1 MPANIVTIKRMDYNK
16 PDFNGAVSAQIGAG
30 MNYEEARE
38 YLDQVS
44 KGGSV
49 LGLDNMRELLKRLGN
64 PQDSLKFVHISGT
77 NGKGS
82 VLAYLSTVFKEA
94 GYRTGRYISPTLFSY
109 REKIQ
114 VNEKFIGREDL
125 SRLTEKVKAAAEE
138 MQNCAAGDPTI
149 FEIETALAFLYF
161 VEQKCDIVI
170 LETGLGGAL
179 DATNVIT
186 TPVMEIIASI
196 SMDHMEFL
204 GDTLG
209 KIAYQKAGIIKPDTS
224 VVSAMQQPEAM
235 EVICNV
241 CRERD
246 CTFQTVDPE
255 QIKDISYGYE
265 GQSFSYK
272 NWENIKISLMGSY
285 QIKNAALALEAIN
298 ALRKLG
304 YDLKDRAVYQGM
316 KKAIWKGRFTLIS
329 KDPVILMDGAHN
341 PAAAEELVRSLKLY
355 YAGKKFYYIFGMFR
369 DKDYAQV
376 IRLTAPM
383 AEHIITVQT
392 PGNPRALPAAEL
404 KEAVAEVN
412 PSVEAAESLRMAVNQ
427 VMERID
433 SDSVVVIFGSLS
445 FLGEAEMAVNRY
457 KMEVND

>member
-1 MPANIVTIKRMDYNK
+1 
-16 PDFNGAVSAQIGAG
+16 

-44 KGGSV
+44 KGGSI
-49 LGLDNMRELLKRLGN
+49 LGLDNMRELLKRLEN

-82 VLAYLSTVFKEA
+82 VLAYVSTVFKEA

-114 VNEKFIGREDL
+114 VNESFIGREDL
-125 SRLTEKVKAAAEE
+125 ARLTEEVKKAAEE
-138 MQNCAAGDPTI
+138 MQNSGKGFPTI

-161 VEQKCDIVI
+161 AEQKCDIVI

-186 TPVMEIIASI
+186 TSVMEVITSI

-209 KIAYQKAGIIKPDTS
+209 KIALQKAGIIKPHTS
-224 VVSAMQQPEAM
+224 VVSAVQDMEAM
-235 EVICNV
+235 EVIRDV
-241 CRERD
+241 CRKKECVFD
-246 CTFQTVDPE
+246 TVDQE

-272 NWENIKISLMGSY
+272 DWKNIKISLMGSY
-285 QIKNAALALEAIN
+285 QIKNAALALEAIE

-304 YDLKDRAVYQGM
+304 YELNDKAVYQGM
-316 KKAIWKGRFTLIS
+316 KTAVWKGRFTVIS
-329 KDPVILMDGAHN
+329 KEPFIIMDGAHN
-341 PAAAEELVRSLKLY
+341 QAAAEELVRSLKLY
-355 YAGKKFYYIFGMFR
+355 YPGKKFYYIFGMFR
-369 DKDYAQV
+369 DKDYHQV
-376 IRLTAPM
+376 IRLTAPL
-383 AEHIITVQT
+383 AEHIVTVET
-392 PGNPRALPAAEL
+392 PENPRALPAEEL
-404 KEAVAEVN
+404 KKAVAEVN
-412 PSVEAAESLRMAVNQ
+412 PSVEAAGSLRMAVNQ
-427 VMERID
+427 VMEQID
-433 SDSVVVIFGSLS
+433 KDAVIVIFGSLS

-457 KMEVND
+457 KMEAAD

>member
-149 FEIETALAFLYF
+149 FEI
-161 VEQKCDIVI
+161 
-170 LETGLGGAL
+170 
-179 DATNVIT
+179 
-186 TPVMEIIASI
+186 
-196 SMDHMEFL
+196 
-204 GDTLG
+204 
-209 KIAYQKAGIIKPDTS
+209 
-224 VVSAMQQPEAM
+224 
-235 EVICNV
+235 
-241 CRERD
+241 
-246 CTFQTVDPE
+246 
-255 QIKDISYGYE
+255 
-265 GQSFSYK
+265 
-272 NWENIKISLMGSY
+272 
-285 QIKNAALALEAIN
+285 
-298 ALRKLG
+298 
-304 YDLKDRAVYQGM
+304 
-316 KKAIWKGRFTLIS
+316 
-329 KDPVILMDGAHN
+329 
-341 PAAAEELVRSLKLY
+341 
-355 YAGKKFYYIFGMFR
+355 
-369 DKDYAQV
+369 
-376 IRLTAPM
+376 
-383 AEHIITVQT
+383 
-392 PGNPRALPAAEL
+392 
-404 KEAVAEVN
+404 
-412 PSVEAAESLRMAVNQ
+412 
-427 VMERID
+427 
-433 SDSVVVIFGSLS
+433 
-445 FLGEAEMAVNRY
+445 
-457 KMEVND
+457 

>member
-1 MPANIVTIKRMDYNK
+1 
-16 PDFNGAVSAQIGAG
+16 

-49 LGLDNMRELLKRLGN
+49 LGLDNMRELLKRLEN

-82 VLAYLSTVFKEA
+82 VLAYVSTVFKEA

-114 VNEKFIGREDL
+114 VNERFIGREDL
-125 SRLTEKVKAAAEE
+125 ARLTAKVKKAAEE
-138 MQNCAAGDPTI
+138 MKNSGKGSPTI

-186 TPVMEIIASI
+186 TSVMEVITSI

-209 KIAYQKAGIIKPDTS
+209 KIALQKAGIIKPHTT
-224 VVSAMQQPEAM
+224 VVSAMQETEAA
-235 EVICNV
+235 EVILDV
-241 CRERD
+241 CRKKE
-246 CTFQTVDPE
+246 CICNMVDPK
-255 QIKDISYGYE
+255 QIEHISYGCD

-272 NWENIKISLMGSY
+272 NWDNIKISLMGSY
-285 QIKNAALALEAIN
+285 QIKNAALALEAIE
-298 ALRKLG
+298 ALRELG
-304 YDLKDRAVYQGM
+304 YQLNDNAVYQGM
-316 KKAIWKGRFTLIS
+316 KKAVWKGRFTIIS
-329 KDPVILMDGAHN
+329 KEPFIIMDGAHN
-341 PAAAEELVRSLKLY
+341 QAAAEELVRSLKLY
-355 YAGKKFYYIFGMFR
+355 YPGKKFYYIFGMFR
-369 DKDYAQV
+369 DKDYHQV
-376 IRLTAPM
+376 IRLTAPL
-383 AEHIITVQT
+383 AEYIITVET
-392 PGNPRALPAAEL
+392 PENPRALPAEEL
-404 KEAVAEVN
+404 KKAVAEVN
-412 PSVEAAESLRMAVNQ
+412 SSVEAAGSLRMAVNQ
-427 VMERID
+427 VMEQID
-433 SDSVVVIFGSLS
+433 KDAVIVIFGSLS

-457 KMEVND
+457 KMEVGD

>member
-1 MPANIVTIKRMDYNK
+1 
-16 PDFNGAVSAQIGAG
+16 

-49 LGLDNMRELLKRLGN
+49 LGLENMRELLKRLEN

-82 VLAYLSTVFKEA
+82 VLAYVSTVFKEA

-114 VNEKFIGREDL
+114 VNERFIGREDL
-125 SRLTEKVKAAAEE
+125 ARLTAKVKKAAEE
-138 MQNCAAGDPTI
+138 MKNSGKGSPTI

-186 TPVMEIIASI
+186 TSVMEVITSI

-209 KIAYQKAGIIKPDTS
+209 KIALQKAGIIKPHTA
-224 VVSAMQQPEAM
+224 VVSAMQETEAA
-235 EVICNV
+235 EVILDV
-241 CRERD
+241 CRKKE
-246 CTFQTVDPE
+246 CICNMVDPK
-255 QIKDISYGYE
+255 QIEHISYGCD

-272 NWENIKISLMGSY
+272 NWNNIKISLMGSY
-285 QIKNAALALEAIN
+285 QIKNAALALEAIE
-298 ALRKLG
+298 ALRELG
-304 YDLKDRAVYQGM
+304 YQLNDNAVYQGM
-316 KKAIWKGRFTLIS
+316 KKAVWKGRFTIIS
-329 KDPVILMDGAHN
+329 KEPFIIMDGAHN
-341 PAAAEELVRSLKLY
+341 QAAAEELVRSLKLY
-355 YAGKKFYYIFGMFR
+355 YPGKKFYYIFGMFR
-369 DKDYAQV
+369 DKDYHQV
-376 IRLTAPM
+376 IRLTAPL
-383 AEHIITVQT
+383 AEYIITVET
-392 PGNPRALPAAEL
+392 SENPRALSAEEL
-404 KEAVAEVN
+404 KKAVAEVN
-412 PSVEAAESLRMAVNQ
+412 LSVEAAGSLRMAVNQ
-427 VMERID
+427 VMEQID
-433 SDSVVVIFGSLS
+433 KDAVIVIFGSLS

-457 KMEVND
+457 KMEVGD

>member
-1 MPANIVTIKRMDYNK
+1 
-16 PDFNGAVSAQIGAG
+16 

-49 LGLDNMRELLKRLGN
+49 LGLDNMRELLKRLEN

-82 VLAYLSTVFKEA
+82 VLAYVSTVFKEA

-114 VNEKFIGREDL
+114 VNESFIGREDL
-125 SRLTEKVKAAAEE
+125 ARLTEEVKKAAEE
-138 MQNCAAGDPTI
+138 MQNSGKGFPTI

-161 VEQKCDIVI
+161 AEQKCDIVI

-186 TPVMEIIASI
+186 TSVMEVITSI

-209 KIAYQKAGIIKPDTS
+209 KIALQKAGIIKPHTS
-224 VVSAMQQPEAM
+224 VVSAVQDMEAM
-235 EVICNV
+235 EVIRDV
-241 CRERD
+241 CRKKECVFD
-246 CTFQTVDPE
+246 TVDQE

-272 NWENIKISLMGSY
+272 DWKNIKISLMGSY
-285 QIKNAALALEAIN
+285 QIKNAALALEAIE

-304 YDLKDRAVYQGM
+304 YELNDKAVYQGM
-316 KKAIWKGRFTLIS
+316 KTAVWKGRFTVIS
-329 KDPVILMDGAHN
+329 KEPFIIMDGAHN
-341 PAAAEELVRSLKLY
+341 QAAAEELVRSLKLY
-355 YAGKKFYYIFGMFR
+355 YPGKKFYYIFGMFR
-369 DKDYAQV
+369 DKDYHQV
-376 IRLTAPM
+376 IRLTAPL
-383 AEHIITVQT
+383 AEHIVTVET
-392 PGNPRALPAAEL
+392 PENPRALPAEEL
-404 KEAVAEVN
+404 KKAVAEVN
-412 PSVEAAESLRMAVNQ
+412 PSVEAAGNLRMAVNR
-427 VMERID
+427 VMEQID
-433 SDSVVVIFGSLS
+433 KDAVIVIFGSLS

-457 KMEVND
+457 KMEAAD

>member
-1 MPANIVTIKRMDYNK
+1 
-16 PDFNGAVSAQIGAG
+16 

-44 KGGSV
+44 EGGSA
-49 LGLDNMRELLKRLGN
+49 LGLDNMRELLKRLEN

-82 VLAYLSTVFKEA
+82 VLAYVSAVFKEA

-114 VNEKFIGREDL
+114 VNERFIGREDL
-125 SRLTEKVKAAAEE
+125 ACLTAKVKKAAEE
-138 MQNCAAGDPTI
+138 MKNSGKGSPTI

-186 TPVMEIIASI
+186 TSVMEVITSI

-209 KIAYQKAGIIKPDTS
+209 KIALQKAGIIKPHTS
-224 VVSAMQQPEAM
+224 VVSAMQETEAA
-235 EVICNV
+235 EVILDV
-241 CRERD
+241 CRKKE
-246 CTFQTVDPE
+246 CICNMVDPK
-255 QIKDISYGYE
+255 QIEHISYGCD

-272 NWENIKISLMGSY
+272 NWNNIKISLMGSY
-285 QIKNAALALEAIN
+285 QIKNAALALEAIE
-298 ALRKLG
+298 ALRELG
-304 YDLKDRAVYQGM
+304 YQLNDNAVYQGM
-316 KKAIWKGRFTLIS
+316 KKAVWKGRFTIIS
-329 KDPVILMDGAHN
+329 KEPFIIMDGAHN
-341 PAAAEELVRSLKLY
+341 QAAAEELVRSLKLY
-355 YAGKKFYYIFGMFR
+355 YPGKKFYYIFGMFR
-369 DKDYAQV
+369 DKDYHQV
-376 IRLTAPM
+376 IRLTAPL
-383 AEHIITVQT
+383 AEYIITVET
-392 PGNPRALPAAEL
+392 PENPRALPAEEL
-404 KEAVAEVN
+404 KKAVAEVN
-412 PSVEAAESLRMAVNQ
+412 PSVEDAGSLRMAVNQ
-427 VMERID
+427 VMEQID
-433 SDSVVVIFGSLS
+433 KDAVIVIFGSLS

-457 KMEVND
+457 KMEVGD

>member
-1 MPANIVTIKRMDYNK
+1 MDYNK
-16 PDFNGAVSAQIGAG
+16 PDFNEAVSAQIGAG

-235 EVICNV
+235 DVICNV

>member
-1 MPANIVTIKRMDYNK
+1 
-16 PDFNGAVSAQIGAG
+16 

-49 LGLDNMRELLKRLGN
+49 LGLDNMRELLKRLEN

-82 VLAYLSTVFKEA
+82 VLAYVSTVFKEA

-114 VNEKFIGREDL
+114 VNESFIGREDL
-125 SRLTEKVKAAAEE
+125 ARLTEEVKKAAEE
-138 MQNCAAGDPTI
+138 MQNSGKGFPTI

-161 VEQKCDIVI
+161 AEQKCDIVI

-179 DATNVIT
+179 DATNVIKT
-186 TPVMEIIASI
+186 SVMEVITSI

-209 KIAYQKAGIIKPDTS
+209 KIALQKAGIIKPHTS
-224 VVSAMQQPEAM
+224 VVSAVQDMEAM
-235 EVICNV
+235 EVIRDV
-241 CRERD
+241 CRKKECVFD
-246 CTFQTVDPE
+246 TVDQE

-272 NWENIKISLMGSY
+272 DWKNIKISLMGSY
-285 QIKNAALALEAIN
+285 QIKNAALALEAIE

-304 YDLKDRAVYQGM
+304 YKLNDKAVYQGM
-316 KKAIWKGRFTLIS
+316 KTAVWKGRFTVIS
-329 KDPVILMDGAHN
+329 KEPFIIMDGAHN
-341 PAAAEELVRSLKLY
+341 QAAAEELVRSLKLY
-355 YAGKKFYYIFGMFR
+355 YPGKKFYYIFGMFR
-369 DKDYAQV
+369 DKDYHQV
-376 IRLTAPM
+376 IRLTAPL
-383 AEHIITVQT
+383 AEHIVTVET
-392 PGNPRALPAAEL
+392 PENPRALPAEEL
-404 KEAVAEVN
+404 KKAVAEVN
-412 PSVEAAESLRMAVNQ
+412 PSVEAAGSLRMAVNQ
-427 VMERID
+427 VMEQID
-433 SDSVVVIFGSLS
+433 KDAVIVIFGSLS

-457 KMEVND
+457 KMEVAD

>member
-1 MPANIVTIKRMDYNK
+1 
-16 PDFNGAVSAQIGAG
+16 

-49 LGLDNMRELLKRLGN
+49 LGLDNMRELLKRLEN

-82 VLAYLSTVFKEA
+82 VLAYVSTVFKEA

-114 VNEKFIGREDL
+114 VNESFIGREDL
-125 SRLTEKVKAAAEE
+125 ARLTEEVKKAAEE
-138 MQNCAAGDPTI
+138 MQNSGKGFPTI

-161 VEQKCDIVI
+161 AEQKCDIVI

-179 DATNVIT
+179 DATNVIKT
-186 TPVMEIIASI
+186 SVMEVITSI

-209 KIAYQKAGIIKPDTS
+209 KIALQKAGIIKPHTS
-224 VVSAMQQPEAM
+224 VVSAVQDMEAM
-235 EVICNV
+235 EVIRDV
-241 CRERD
+241 CRKKECVFD
-246 CTFQTVDPE
+246 TVDQE

-272 NWENIKISLMGSY
+272 DWKNIKISLMGSY
-285 QIKNAALALEAIN
+285 QIKNAALALEAIE

-304 YDLKDRAVYQGM
+304 YELNDKAVYQGM
-316 KKAIWKGRFTLIS
+316 KTAVWKGRFTVIS
-329 KDPVILMDGAHN
+329 KEPFIIMDGAHN
-341 PAAAEELVRSLKLY
+341 QAAAEELVRSLKLY
-355 YAGKKFYYIFGMFR
+355 YPGKKFYYIFGMFR
-369 DKDYAQV
+369 DKDYHQV
-376 IRLTAPM
+376 IRLTAPL
-383 AEHIITVQT
+383 AEHIVTVET
-392 PGNPRALPAAEL
+392 PENPRALPAEEL
-404 KEAVAEVN
+404 KKAVAEVN
-412 PSVEAAESLRMAVNQ
+412 PSVEAAGSLRMAVNQ
-427 VMERID
+427 VMEQID
-433 SDSVVVIFGSLS
+433 KDAVIVIFGSLS

-457 KMEVND
+457 KMEAAD

>member
-125 SRLTEKVKAAAEE
+125 SRLTEKVKAVAEE

-186 TPVMEIIASI
+186 TPVMEVIASI

-246 CTFQTVDPE
+246 CTFQAVDPE

-285 QIKNAALALEAIN
+285 QIKNAVLALEAIN

-412 PSVEAAESLRMAVNQ
+412 PSVEAAESLHMAVNQ

>member
-1 MPANIVTIKRMDYNK
+1 
-16 PDFNGAVSAQIGAG
+16 

-49 LGLDNMRELLKRLGN
+49 LGLDNMRGLLKRLEN

-82 VLAYLSTVFKEA
+82 VLAYVSTVFKEA

-114 VNEKFIGREDL
+114 VNERFIGREDL
-125 SRLTEKVKAAAEE
+125 ARLTAKVKKAAEE
-138 MQNCAAGDPTI
+138 MKNSGKGSPTI

-186 TPVMEIIASI
+186 TSVMEVITSI

-209 KIAYQKAGIIKPDTS
+209 KIALQKAGIIKPHTT
-224 VVSAMQQPEAM
+224 VVSAMQETEAA
-235 EVICNV
+235 EVILDV
-241 CRERD
+241 CRKKE
-246 CTFQTVDPE
+246 CICNMVDPK
-255 QIKDISYGYE
+255 QIEHISYGCD

-272 NWENIKISLMGSY
+272 NWDNIKISLMGSY
-285 QIKNAALALEAIN
+285 QIKNAALALEAIE
-298 ALRKLG
+298 ALRELG
-304 YDLKDRAVYQGM
+304 YQLNDNAVYQGM
-316 KKAIWKGRFTLIS
+316 KKAVWKGRFTIIS
-329 KDPVILMDGAHN
+329 KEPFIIMDGAHN
-341 PAAAEELVRSLKLY
+341 QAAAEELVRSLKLY
-355 YAGKKFYYIFGMFR
+355 YPGKKFYYIFGMFR
-369 DKDYAQV
+369 DKDYHQV
-376 IRLTAPM
+376 IRLTAPL
-383 AEHIITVQT
+383 AEYIITVET
-392 PGNPRALPAAEL
+392 PENPRALPAEEL
-404 KEAVAEVN
+404 KKAVAEVN
-412 PSVEAAESLRMAVNQ
+412 PSVEAAGSLRMAVNQ
-427 VMERID
+427 VMEQID
-433 SDSVVVIFGSLS
+433 KDAVIVIFGSLS

-457 KMEVND
+457 KMEVGD

>member
-1 MPANIVTIKRMDYNK
+1 
-16 PDFNGAVSAQIGAG
+16 

-49 LGLDNMRELLKRLGN
+49 LGLDNMRELLKRLEN

-82 VLAYLSTVFKEA
+82 VLAYVSTVFKEA

-114 VNEKFIGREDL
+114 VNESFIGREDL
-125 SRLTEKVKAAAEE
+125 ARLTEEVKKAAEE
-138 MQNCAAGDPTI
+138 MQNSGKGFPTI

-161 VEQKCDIVI
+161 AEQKCDIVI

-186 TPVMEIIASI
+186 TSVMEVITSI

-209 KIAYQKAGIIKPDTS
+209 KIALQKAGIIKPHTS
-224 VVSAMQQPEAM
+224 VVSAVQDMEAM
-235 EVICNV
+235 EVIRDV
-241 CRERD
+241 CRKKECVFD
-246 CTFQTVDPE
+246 IVDQE

-272 NWENIKISLMGSY
+272 DWNNIKISLMGSY
-285 QIKNAALALEAIN
+285 QIKNAALALEAIE

-304 YDLKDRAVYQGM
+304 YELNDKAVYQGM
-316 KKAIWKGRFTLIS
+316 KTAVWKGRFTVIS
-329 KDPVILMDGAHN
+329 KEPFIIMDGAHN
-341 PAAAEELVRSLKLY
+341 QAAAEELVRSLKLY
-355 YAGKKFYYIFGMFR
+355 YPGKKFYYIFGMFR
-369 DKDYAQV
+369 DKDYHHV
-376 IRLTAPM
+376 IRLTAPL
-383 AEHIITVQT
+383 AEHIVTVET
-392 PGNPRALPAAEL
+392 PENPRALPAEEL
-404 KEAVAEVN
+404 KKAVAEVN
-412 PSVEAAESLRMAVNQ
+412 PSVEAAGSLRMAVNQ
-427 VMERID
+427 VMEQID
-433 SDSVVVIFGSLS
+433 KDAVIVIFGSLS
-445 FLGEAEMAVNRY
+445 FLGEAEMEVNRY
-457 KMEVND
+457 KMEVAD

>member
-1 MPANIVTIKRMDYNK
+1 
-16 PDFNGAVSAQIGAG
+16 

-49 LGLDNMRELLKRLGN
+49 LGLDNMRELLKRLEN

-82 VLAYLSTVFKEA
+82 VLAYVSTVFKEA

-114 VNEKFIGREDL
+114 VNERFIGREDL
-125 SRLTEKVKAAAEE
+125 ARLTAKVKKIAEE
-138 MQNCAAGDPTI
+138 MQSSGIGCPTI

-161 VEQKCDIVI
+161 AEQKCDIVI

-186 TPVMEIIASI
+186 TSIMEVITSI

-209 KIAYQKAGIIKPDTS
+209 KIALQKAGIIKPHTS
-224 VVSAMQQPEAM
+224 VVSAMQDVEAM
-235 EVICNV
+235 EVIREV
-241 CRERD
+241 CRKKE
-246 CTFQTVDPE
+246 CVCYTVDQE
-255 QIKDISYGYE
+255 QIKNISYGYE

-272 NWENIKISLMGSY
+272 NWNNIKISLMGSY
-285 QIKNAALALEAIN
+285 QIKNAALALEAIEV
-298 ALRKLG
+298 LRKLG
-304 YDLKDRAVYQGM
+304 YELSDKAVYQGM
-316 KKAIWKGRFTLIS
+316 KKAVWKGRFTVIS
-329 KDPVILMDGAHN
+329 KEPLIVMDGAHN
-341 PAAAEELVRSLKLY
+341 QAAAEELVRSLKLY
-355 YAGKKFYYIFGMFR
+355 YPGKKFYYIFGMFR
-369 DKDYAQV
+369 DKDYRQV
-376 IRLTAPM
+376 IRLTAPL
-383 AEHIITVQT
+383 AEHIITVET
-392 PGNPRALPAAEL
+392 PENPRALPAEEL
-404 KEAVAEVN
+404 KKAVAEVN
-412 PSVEAAESLRMAVNQ
+412 PSAEAAGSLRMAVNQ

-433 SDSVVVIFGSLS
+433 KDSVVVIFGSLS

-457 KMEVND
+457 KMEVGD

>member
-1 MPANIVTIKRMDYNK
+1 
-16 PDFNGAVSAQIGAG
+16 

-49 LGLDNMRELLKRLGN
+49 LGLENMRELLKRLEN

-82 VLAYLSTVFKEA
+82 VLAYVSTVFKEA

-114 VNEKFIGREDL
+114 VNERFIGREDL
-125 SRLTEKVKAAAEE
+125 ARLTAKVKKAAEE
-138 MQNCAAGDPTI
+138 MKNSGKGSPTI

-186 TPVMEIIASI
+186 TSVMEVITSI

-209 KIAYQKAGIIKPDTS
+209 KIALQKAGIIKPHTA
-224 VVSAMQQPEAM
+224 VVSAMQETEAA
-235 EVICNV
+235 EVILDV
-241 CRERD
+241 CRKKE
-246 CTFQTVDPE
+246 CICNMVDPK
-255 QIKDISYGYE
+255 QIEHISYGCD

-272 NWENIKISLMGSY
+272 NWNNIKISLMGSY
-285 QIKNAALALEAIN
+285 QIKNAALALEAIE
-298 ALRKLG
+298 ALRELG
-304 YDLKDRAVYQGM
+304 YQLNDNAVYQGM
-316 KKAIWKGRFTLIS
+316 KKAVWKGRFTIIS
-329 KDPVILMDGAHN
+329 KEPFIIMDGAHN
-341 PAAAEELVRSLKLY
+341 QAAAEELVRSLKLY
-355 YAGKKFYYIFGMFR
+355 YPGKKFYYIFGMFR
-369 DKDYAQV
+369 DKDYHQV
-376 IRLTAPM
+376 IRLTAPL
-383 AEHIITVQT
+383 AEYIITVET
-392 PGNPRALPAAEL
+392 PENPRALPAEEL
-404 KEAVAEVN
+404 KKAVAEVN
-412 PSVEAAESLRMAVNQ
+412 PSVEAAGSLRMAVNQ
-427 VMERID
+427 VMEQID
-433 SDSVVVIFGSLS
+433 KDAVIVIFGSLS

-457 KMEVND
+457 KMEVGD

>member
-235 EVICNV
+235 DVICNV

-246 CTFQTVDPE
+246 CTFQAVDPE

>member
-1 MPANIVTIKRMDYNK
+1 
-16 PDFNGAVSAQIGAG
+16 

-49 LGLDNMRELLKRLGN
+49 LGLDNMRELLKRLEN

-82 VLAYLSTVFKEA
+82 VLAYVSTVFKEA

-114 VNEKFIGREDL
+114 VNERFIGREDL
-125 SRLTEKVKAAAEE
+125 ARLTAKVKKAAEE
-138 MQNCAAGDPTI
+138 MKNSGKGSPTI

-186 TPVMEIIASI
+186 TSVMEVITSI

-209 KIAYQKAGIIKPDTS
+209 KIALQKAGIIKPHTA
-224 VVSAMQQPEAM
+224 VVSAMQETEAA
-235 EVICNV
+235 EVILDV
-241 CRERD
+241 CRKKE
-246 CTFQTVDPE
+246 CICNMVDPK
-255 QIKDISYGYE
+255 QIEHISYGCDA
-265 GQSFSYK
+265 QSFSYK
-272 NWENIKISLMGSY
+272 NWDNIKISLMGSY
-285 QIKNAALALEAIN
+285 QIKNAALALEAIE
-298 ALRKLG
+298 ALRELG
-304 YDLKDRAVYQGM
+304 YQLNDNAVYQGM
-316 KKAIWKGRFTLIS
+316 KKAVWKGRFTIIS
-329 KDPVILMDGAHN
+329 KEPFIIMDGAHN
-341 PAAAEELVRSLKLY
+341 QAAAEELVRSLKLY
-355 YAGKKFYYIFGMFR
+355 YPGKKFYYIFGMFR
-369 DKDYAQV
+369 DKDYHQV
-376 IRLTAPM
+376 IRLTAPL
-383 AEHIITVQT
+383 AEYIITVET
-392 PGNPRALPAAEL
+392 PENPRALPAEEL
-404 KEAVAEVN
+404 KKAVAEVN
-412 PSVEAAESLRMAVNQ
+412 PSVEAAGSLRMAVNQ
-427 VMERID
+427 VMEQID
-433 SDSVVVIFGSLS
+433 KDAVIVIFGSLS

-457 KMEVND
+457 KMEVGD

>member
-1 MPANIVTIKRMDYNK
+1 
-16 PDFNGAVSAQIGAG
+16 

-49 LGLDNMRELLKRLGN
+49 LGLDNMRELLKRLEN

-82 VLAYLSTVFKEA
+82 VLAYVSTVFKEA

-114 VNEKFIGREDL
+114 VNERFIGREDL
-125 SRLTEKVKAAAEE
+125 ARLTAKVKKAAEE
-138 MQNCAAGDPTI
+138 MKNSGKGSPTI

-186 TPVMEIIASI
+186 TSVMEVITSI

-209 KIAYQKAGIIKPDTS
+209 KIALQKAGIIKPHTA
-224 VVSAMQQPEAM
+224 VVSAMQETEAT
-235 EVICNV
+235 EVILDV
-241 CRERD
+241 CRKKE
-246 CTFQTVDPE
+246 CICNMVDPK
-255 QIKDISYGYE
+255 QIEHISYGCD

-272 NWENIKISLMGSY
+272 NWNNIKISLMGSY
-285 QIKNAALALEAIN
+285 QIKNAALALEAIE
-298 ALRKLG
+298 ALRELG
-304 YDLKDRAVYQGM
+304 YQLNDNAVYQGM
-316 KKAIWKGRFTLIS
+316 KKAVWKGRFTIIS
-329 KDPVILMDGAHN
+329 KEPFIIMDGAHN
-341 PAAAEELVRSLKLY
+341 QAAAEELVRSLKLY
-355 YAGKKFYYIFGMFR
+355 YPGKKFYYIFGMFR
-369 DKDYAQV
+369 DKDYHQV
-376 IRLTAPM
+376 IRLTAPL
-383 AEHIITVQT
+383 AEYIITVET
-392 PGNPRALPAAEL
+392 PENPRALSAEEL
-404 KEAVAEVN
+404 KKAVAEVN
-412 PSVEAAESLRMAVNQ
+412 PSVEAAGSLRMAVNQ
-427 VMERID
+427 VMEQID
-433 SDSVVVIFGSLS
+433 KDAVIVIFGSLS

-457 KMEVND
+457 KMEVGD

>member
-1 MPANIVTIKRMDYNK
+1 
-16 PDFNGAVSAQIGAG
+16 

-49 LGLDNMRELLKRLGN
+49 LGLDNMRELLKRLEN

-82 VLAYLSTVFKEA
+82 VLAYVSAVFKEA

-114 VNEKFIGREDL
+114 VNESFIGREDL
-125 SRLTEKVKAAAEE
+125 ARLTEEVKKAAEE
-138 MQNCAAGDPTI
+138 MQNSGKGFPTI

-161 VEQKCDIVI
+161 AEQKCDIVI

-186 TPVMEIIASI
+186 TSVMEVITSI

-209 KIAYQKAGIIKPDTS
+209 KITLQKAGIIKPHTS
-224 VVSAMQQPEAM
+224 VVSAVQDMEAM
-235 EVICNV
+235 EVIRDV
-241 CRERD
+241 CRKKECVFD
-246 CTFQTVDPE
+246 TVNQE

-272 NWENIKISLMGSY
+272 DWKNIKISLMGSY
-285 QIKNAALALEAIN
+285 QIKNAALALEAIE

-304 YDLKDRAVYQGM
+304 YELNDKAVYQGM
-316 KKAIWKGRFTLIS
+316 KTAVWKGRFTVIS
-329 KDPVILMDGAHN
+329 KEPFIIMDGAHN
-341 PAAAEELVRSLKLY
+341 QAAAEELVRSLKLY
-355 YAGKKFYYIFGMFR
+355 YPGKKFYYIFGMFR
-369 DKDYAQV
+369 DKDYHQV
-376 IRLTAPM
+376 IRLTAPL
-383 AEHIITVQT
+383 AEHIVTVET
-392 PGNPRALPAAEL
+392 PENPRALPAEEL
-404 KEAVAEVN
+404 KKAVAEVN
-412 PSVEAAESLRMAVNQ
+412 PSVEAAGSLRMAVNQ
-427 VMERID
+427 VMEQID
-433 SDSVVVIFGSLS
+433 KDAVIVIFGSLS

-457 KMEVND
+457 KMEAAD

>member
-1 MPANIVTIKRMDYNK
+1 
-16 PDFNGAVSAQIGAG
+16 

-44 KGGSV
+44 EGGSV
-49 LGLDNMRELLKRLGN
+49 LGLDNMRELLKRLEN

-82 VLAYLSTVFKEA
+82 VLAYVSAVFKEA

-114 VNEKFIGREDL
+114 VNERFIGREDL
-125 SRLTEKVKAAAEE
+125 ACLTAKVKKAAEE
-138 MQNCAAGDPTI
+138 MKNSGKGSPTI

-186 TPVMEIIASI
+186 TSVMEVITSI

-209 KIAYQKAGIIKPDTS
+209 KIALQKAGIIKPHTS
-224 VVSAMQQPEAM
+224 VVSAMQETEAA
-235 EVICNV
+235 EVILDV
-241 CRERD
+241 CRKKE
-246 CTFQTVDPE
+246 CICNMVDPK
-255 QIKDISYGYE
+255 QIEHISYGCD

-272 NWENIKISLMGSY
+272 NWNNIKISLMGSY
-285 QIKNAALALEAIN
+285 QIKNAALALEAIE
-298 ALRKLG
+298 ALRELG
-304 YDLKDRAVYQGM
+304 YQLNDNAVYQGM
-316 KKAIWKGRFTLIS
+316 KKAVWKGRFTIIS
-329 KDPVILMDGAHN
+329 KEPFIIMDGAHN
-341 PAAAEELVRSLKLY
+341 QAAAEELVRSLKLY
-355 YAGKKFYYIFGMFR
+355 YPGKKFYYIFGMFR
-369 DKDYAQV
+369 DKDYHQV
-376 IRLTAPM
+376 IRLTAPL
-383 AEHIITVQT
+383 AEYIITVET
-392 PGNPRALPAAEL
+392 PENPRALPAEEL
-404 KEAVAEVN
+404 KKAVAEVN
-412 PSVEAAESLRMAVNQ
+412 PSVEDAGSLRMAVNQ
-427 VMERID
+427 VMEQID
-433 SDSVVVIFGSLS
+433 KDAVIVIFGSLS

-457 KMEVND
+457 KMEVGD

>member
-1 MPANIVTIKRMDYNK
+1 MDYNK

-49 LGLDNMRELLKRLGN
+49 LGLNNMRELLKRLGN

-186 TPVMEIIASI
+186 TPVMEVIASI

-246 CTFQTVDPE
+246 CTFQAVDPE

-285 QIKNAALALEAIN
+285 QIKNAVLALEAIN

-412 PSVEAAESLRMAVNQ
+412 PSVEAAESLHMAVNQ

>member
-1 MPANIVTIKRMDYNK
+1 
-16 PDFNGAVSAQIGAG
+16 

-49 LGLDNMRELLKRLGN
+49 LGLDNMRELLKRLEN

-82 VLAYLSTVFKEA
+82 VLAYVSTVFKEA

-114 VNEKFIGREDL
+114 VNERFIGREDL
-125 SRLTEKVKAAAEE
+125 ARLTAKVKKAAEE
-138 MQNCAAGDPTI
+138 MKNSGKGSPTI

-186 TPVMEIIASI
+186 TSVMEVITSI

-209 KIAYQKAGIIKPDTS
+209 KIALQKAGIIKPHTA
-224 VVSAMQQPEAM
+224 VVSAMQETEAA
-235 EVICNV
+235 EVILDV
-241 CRERD
+241 CRKKE
-246 CTFQTVDPE
+246 CICNMVDPK
-255 QIKDISYGYE
+255 QIEHISYGCD

-272 NWENIKISLMGSY
+272 NWNNIKISLMGSY
-285 QIKNAALALEAIN
+285 QIKNAALALEAIE
-298 ALRKLG
+298 ALRELG
-304 YDLKDRAVYQGM
+304 YQLNDNAVYQGM
-316 KKAIWKGRFTLIS
+316 KKAVWKGRFTIIS
-329 KDPVILMDGAHN
+329 KEPFIIMDGAHN
-341 PAAAEELVRSLKLY
+341 QAAAEELVRSLKLY
-355 YAGKKFYYIFGMFR
+355 YPGKKFYYIFGMFR
-369 DKDYAQV
+369 DKDYHQV
-376 IRLTAPM
+376 IRLTAPL
-383 AEHIITVQT
+383 AEYIITVET
-392 PGNPRALPAAEL
+392 PENPRALPAEEL
-404 KEAVAEVN
+404 KKAVAEVN
-412 PSVEAAESLRMAVNQ
+412 PSVEAAGSLRMAVNQ
-427 VMERID
+427 VMEQID
-433 SDSVVVIFGSLS
+433 KDAVIVIFGSLS

-457 KMEVND
+457 KMEVGD

>member
-1 MPANIVTIKRMDYNK
+1 
-16 PDFNGAVSAQIGAG
+16 

-224 VVSAMQQPEAM
+224 VVSAMQKPEAM
-235 EVICNV
+235 DVICNV

>member
-1 MPANIVTIKRMDYNK
+1 
-16 PDFNGAVSAQIGAG
+16 

-49 LGLDNMRELLKRLGN
+49 LGLDNMRELLKRLEN

-82 VLAYLSTVFKEA
+82 VLAYVSTVFKEA

-114 VNEKFIGREDL
+114 VNESFIGREDL
-125 SRLTEKVKAAAEE
+125 ARLTEEVKKAAEE
-138 MQNCAAGDPTI
+138 MQNSGKGFPTI

-161 VEQKCDIVI
+161 AEQKCDIVI

-186 TPVMEIIASI
+186 TSVMEVITSI

-209 KIAYQKAGIIKPDTS
+209 KIALQKAGIIKPHTS
-224 VVSAMQQPEAM
+224 VVSAVQDMEAM
-235 EVICNV
+235 EVIRDV
-241 CRERD
+241 CRKKECVFD
-246 CTFQTVDPE
+246 TVDQE

-272 NWENIKISLMGSY
+272 DWKNIKISLMGSY
-285 QIKNAALALEAIN
+285 QIKNAALALEAIE

-304 YDLKDRAVYQGM
+304 YELNDKAVYQGM
-316 KKAIWKGRFTLIS
+316 KTAVWKGRFTVIS
-329 KDPVILMDGAHN
+329 KEPFIIMDGAHN
-341 PAAAEELVRSLKLY
+341 QAAAEELVRSLKLY
-355 YAGKKFYYIFGMFR
+355 YPGKKFYYIFGMFR
-369 DKDYAQV
+369 DKDYHQV
-376 IRLTAPM
+376 IRLTAPL
-383 AEHIITVQT
+383 AEHIVTVET
-392 PGNPRALPAAEL
+392 PENPRALPAEEL
-404 KEAVAEVN
+404 KKAVAEVN
-412 PSVEAAESLRMAVNQ
+412 PSVEAAGSLRMAVNR
-427 VMERID
+427 VMEQID
-433 SDSVVVIFGSLS
+433 KDAVIVIFGSLS

-457 KMEVND
+457 KMEVAD

>member
-125 SRLTEKVKAAAEE
+125 SRLTEKIKAAAEE

-186 TPVMEIIASI
+186 TPVMEVIASI

-246 CTFQTVDPE
+246 CTFQAVDPE

>member
-1 MPANIVTIKRMDYNK
+1 
-16 PDFNGAVSAQIGAG
+16 

-49 LGLDNMRELLKRLGN
+49 LGLDNMRGLLKRLEN

-82 VLAYLSTVFKEA
+82 VLAYVSTVFKEA

-114 VNEKFIGREDL
+114 VNERFIGREDL
-125 SRLTEKVKAAAEE
+125 ARLTAKVKKAAEE
-138 MQNCAAGDPTI
+138 MKNSGKGSPTI

-186 TPVMEIIASI
+186 TSVMEVITSI

-209 KIAYQKAGIIKPDTS
+209 KIALQKAGIIKPHTA
-224 VVSAMQQPEAM
+224 VVSAMQETEAA
-235 EVICNV
+235 EVILDV
-241 CRERD
+241 CRKKE
-246 CTFQTVDPE
+246 CICNMVDPK
-255 QIKDISYGYE
+255 QIEHISYGCD

-272 NWENIKISLMGSY
+272 NWDNIKISLMGSY
-285 QIKNAALALEAIN
+285 QIKNAALALDAIE
-298 ALRKLG
+298 ALRELG
-304 YDLKDRAVYQGM
+304 YQLNDNAVYQGM
-316 KKAIWKGRFTLIS
+316 KKAVWKGRFTIIS
-329 KDPVILMDGAHN
+329 KEPFIIMDGAHN
-341 PAAAEELVRSLKLY
+341 QAAAEELVRSLKLY
-355 YAGKKFYYIFGMFR
+355 YPGKKFYYIFGMFR
-369 DKDYAQV
+369 DKDYHQV
-376 IRLTAPM
+376 IRLTAPL
-383 AEHIITVQT
+383 AEYIITVET
-392 PGNPRALPAAEL
+392 PENPRALPAEEL
-404 KEAVAEVN
+404 KKAVAEVN
-412 PSVEAAESLRMAVNQ
+412 PSVEAAGSLRMAVNQ
-427 VMERID
+427 VMEQID
-433 SDSVVVIFGSLS
+433 KDAVIVIFGSLS

-457 KMEVND
+457 KMEVGD

>member
-1 MPANIVTIKRMDYNK
+1 
-16 PDFNGAVSAQIGAG
+16 

-49 LGLDNMRELLKRLGN
+49 LGLDNMRELLKRLEN

-82 VLAYLSTVFKEA
+82 VLAYVSTVFKEA

-114 VNEKFIGREDL
+114 VNERFIGREDL
-125 SRLTEKVKAAAEE
+125 ARLTAKVKKAAEE
-138 MQNCAAGDPTI
+138 MKNSGKESPTI

-186 TPVMEIIASI
+186 TSVMEVITSI

-209 KIAYQKAGIIKPDTS
+209 KIALQKAGIIKPHTA
-224 VVSAMQQPEAM
+224 VVSAMQETEAA
-235 EVICNV
+235 EVILDV
-241 CRERD
+241 CRKKE
-246 CTFQTVDPE
+246 CICNMVDPK
-255 QIKDISYGYE
+255 QIEHISYGCD

-272 NWENIKISLMGSY
+272 NWDNIKISLMGSY
-285 QIKNAALALEAIN
+285 QIKNAALALEAIE
-298 ALRKLG
+298 ALRELG
-304 YDLKDRAVYQGM
+304 YQLNDNAVYQGM
-316 KKAIWKGRFTLIS
+316 KKAVWKGRFTIIS
-329 KDPVILMDGAHN
+329 KEPFIIMDGAHN
-341 PAAAEELVRSLKLY
+341 QAAAEELVRSLKLY
-355 YAGKKFYYIFGMFR
+355 YPGKKFYYIFGMFR
-369 DKDYAQV
+369 DKDYHQV
-376 IRLTAPM
+376 IRLTAPL
-383 AEHIITVQT
+383 AEYIITVET
-392 PGNPRALPAAEL
+392 SENPRALPAEEL
-404 KEAVAEVN
+404 KKAVAEVN
-412 PSVEAAESLRMAVNQ
+412 PSVEAAGSLRMAVNQ
-427 VMERID
+427 VMEQID
-433 SDSVVVIFGSLS
+433 KDAVIVIFGSLS

-457 KMEVND
+457 KMEVGD

>member
-1 MPANIVTIKRMDYNK
+1 
-16 PDFNGAVSAQIGAG
+16 
-30 MNYEEARE
+30 
-38 YLDQVS
+38 
-44 KGGSV
+44 
-49 LGLDNMRELLKRLGN
+49 
-64 PQDSLKFVHISGT
+64 
-77 NGKGS
+77 
-82 VLAYLSTVFKEA
+82 
-94 GYRTGRYISPTLFSY
+94 
-109 REKIQ
+109 
-114 VNEKFIGREDL
+114 
-125 SRLTEKVKAAAEE
+125 
-138 MQNCAAGDPTI
+138 
-149 FEIETALAFLYF
+149 
-161 VEQKCDIVI
+161 
-170 LETGLGGAL
+170 
-179 DATNVIT
+179 
-186 TPVMEIIASI
+186 
-196 SMDHMEFL
+196 
-204 GDTLG
+204 
-209 KIAYQKAGIIKPDTS
+209 
-224 VVSAMQQPEAM
+224 MQQPEAM

-246 CTFQTVDPE
+246 CTFQAVDPE

-285 QIKNAALALEAIN
+285 QIKNAVLALEAIN

-412 PSVEAAESLRMAVNQ
+412 PSVEAAESLHMAVNQ

>member
-1 MPANIVTIKRMDYNK
+1 
-16 PDFNGAVSAQIGAG
+16 

-49 LGLDNMRELLKRLGN
+49 LGLDNMRELLKRLEN

-82 VLAYLSTVFKEA
+82 VLAYVSTVFKEA

-114 VNEKFIGREDL
+114 VNERFIGREDL
-125 SRLTEKVKAAAEE
+125 ARLTAKVKKAAEE
-138 MQNCAAGDPTI
+138 MKNSGKGSPTI

-186 TPVMEIIASI
+186 TSVMEVITSI

-209 KIAYQKAGIIKPDTS
+209 KIALQKAGIIKPHTT
-224 VVSAMQQPEAM
+224 VVSAMQETEAA
-235 EVICNV
+235 EVILDV
-241 CRERD
+241 CRKKE
-246 CTFQTVDPE
+246 CICNMVDPK
-255 QIKDISYGYE
+255 QIEHISYGCD

-272 NWENIKISLMGSY
+272 NWDNIKISLMGSY
-285 QIKNAALALEAIN
+285 QIKNAALALEAIE
-298 ALRKLG
+298 ALRELG
-304 YDLKDRAVYQGM
+304 YQLNDNAVYQGM
-316 KKAIWKGRFTLIS
+316 KKAVWKGRFTIIS
-329 KDPVILMDGAHN
+329 KEPFIIMDGAHN
-341 PAAAEELVRSLKLY
+341 QAAAEELVRSLKLY
-355 YAGKKFYYIFGMFR
+355 YPGKKFYYIFGMFR
-369 DKDYAQV
+369 DKDYHQV
-376 IRLTAPM
+376 IRLTAPL
-383 AEHIITVQT
+383 AEYIITVET
-392 PGNPRALPAAEL
+392 PENPRALPAEEL
-404 KEAVAEVN
+404 KKAVAEVN
-412 PSVEAAESLRMAVNQ
+412 PSVEAAGSLRMAVNQ
-427 VMERID
+427 VMEQID
-433 SDSVVVIFGSLS
+433 KDAVIVIFGSLS

-457 KMEVND
+457 KMEVGD